1 MTEIEKVYNP
11 LKTRSGL
18 PHLSQAQREFFEK
31 QQEHL
36 IKDLDVYLNHDQL
49 KQIYGVYTDIE
60 KLILFDLEEPKI
72 HPVHCNALMSL
83 DALDKLYD
91 KMGNVES
98 DYHMEKI
105 DKETYEKFKNIIKYN
120 ELKIKSDWSLAIK
133 KELKQFMIDHPNIK
147 EDNKKFYE

>member
-1 MTEIEKVYNP
+1 MTEIKEVYNP

-83 DALDKLYD
+83 DALDKIYD
-91 KMGNVES
+91 KMGNIES
-98 DYHMEKI
+98 DYQMEKI

-120 ELKIKSDWSLAIK
+120 ELKIKSEWSLAIK
-133 KELKQFMIDHPNIK
+133 KELKEFLKDNPNIK
-147 EDNKKFYE
+147 EDNKKFYQ